1 MSYTQL
7 GTPFKMLL
15 RACRTFWYQTVLCS
29 DRGTLFIR
37 QKLKNQFSKKS
48 LQWSCS
54 NQKTNTEYFH
64 YIYRWTY
71 HKNITALIQ
80 RTVEIYYYPL
90 RPLKWAKT
98 QKLAPTAHF
107 KGYDPTFWAKR
118 HTITSRMIPKVKKIY
133 PKKPPCSSR
142 SIPLKSNIFRNCM
155 ESFPI
160 VPMTPWTLWMTPS
173 SRITNTSR
181 TKPLNWT
188 ENWEQ
193 FWVELLMIA

>member
-1 MSYTQL
+1 MSYTQH

-15 RACRTFWYQTVLCS
+15 RAFRTFWYQTVLCS
-29 DRGTLFIR
+29 DRGTLFIWE
-37 QKLKNQFSKKS
+37 KLKNRFSKKS

-54 NQKTNTEYFH
+54 NQKTNIEYFH

-71 HKNITALIQ
+71 HKNIIALIQ

-98 QKLAPTAHF
+98 QKLAPTAYF

-118 HTITSRMIPKVKKIY
+118 HTITSRMIPKVKKFY

-142 SIPLKSNIFRNCM
+142 SIPLKDYIVKVLSLTIANNFR
-155 ESFPI
+155 SVI
-160 VPMTPWTLWMTPS
+160 H
-173 SRITNTSR
+173 II
-181 TKPLNWT
+181 
-188 ENWEQ
+188 
-193 FWVELLMIA
+193 IANF

>member
-1 MSYTQL
+1 
-7 GTPFKMLL
+7 MLL
-15 RACRTFWYQTVLCS
+15 RAFRTFWYQIVLCS
-29 DRGTLFIR
+29 DTGTLFFWE
-37 QKLKNQFSKKS
+37 KLKNRFSKKS

-54 NQKTNTEYFH
+54 NQKTNIEYFH

-142 SIPLKSNIFRNCM
+142 SIPLKKNKNILVDNG
-155 ESFPI
+155 I
-160 VPMTPWTLWMTPS
+160 VY
-173 SRITNTSR
+173 
-181 TKPLNWT
+181 
-188 ENWEQ
+188 
-193 FWVELLMIA
+193 FGLLDDNMNVPCLIILQNKNNYLDICSKH

>member
-15 RACRTFWYQTVLCS
+15 RACRTFWYQTVLRS

-98 QKLAPTAHF
+98 QKLAPTAYF

-118 HTITSRMIPKVKKIY
+118 HTITSRMISKVKKFY
-133 PKKPPCSSR
+133 PKKPPCSTR
-142 SIPLKSNIFRNCM
+142 SIPLKHKKHSLPYVGNQKYKIPHWKNQ
-155 ESFPI
+155 
-160 VPMTPWTLWMTPS
+160 
-173 SRITNTSR
+173 
-181 TKPLNWT
+181 T
-188 ENWEQ
+188 E
-193 FWVELLMIA
+193 

>member
-118 HTITSRMIPKVKKIY
+118 HTITSRMIPKVKKFY

-142 SIPLKSNIFRNCM
+142 SIPLKA
-155 ESFPI
+155 
-160 VPMTPWTLWMTPS
+160 L
-173 SRITNTSR
+173 
-181 TKPLNWT
+181 
-188 ENWEQ
+188 Q
-193 FWVELLMIA
+193 F

>member
-1 MSYTQL
+1 
-7 GTPFKMLL
+7 MLL
-15 RACRTFWYQTVLCS
+15 RAFRTFWYQIVLCS
-29 DRGTLFIR
+29 DRGTLFIWE
-37 QKLKNQFSKKS
+37 KLKNRFSKKS

-71 HKNITALIQ
+71 HKNIIALIQ

-118 HTITSRMIPKVKKIY
+118 HTITSRMISMVKKFY

-142 SIPLKSNIFRNCM
+142 SIPLKKICLALLHAPSGMAWPFFKFQLITGFGFPVAAHVSFRW
-155 ESFPI
+155 S
-160 VPMTPWTLWMTPS
+160 PS
-173 SRITNTSR
+173 VTI
-181 TKPLNWT
+181 
-188 ENWEQ
+188 
-193 FWVELLMIA
+193 IAIP

>member
-1 MSYTQL
+1 
-7 GTPFKMLL
+7 MLL
-15 RACRTFWYQTVLCS
+15 RAFRTFWYQTVLCS
-29 DRGTLFIR
+29 DRGTLFIWE
-37 QKLKNQFSKKS
+37 KLKNRFSKKS

-118 HTITSRMIPKVKKIY
+118 HTITSRMIPKVKKFY

-142 SIPLKSNIFRNCM
+142 SIPLNIWDRLLKILHISQSFKFRLQEYLDFAFAFQHLAFVN
-155 ESFPI
+155 I
-160 VPMTPWTLWMTPS
+160 L
-173 SRITNTSR
+173 
-181 TKPLNWT
+181 K
-188 ENWEQ
+188 
-193 FWVELLMIA
+193 